1 MSRDSEGLVTSV
13 PLETLATHP
22 ATKGKGNVG
31 RDRSLSSFIPVPS
44 TPNRRQE
51 SKVLVGWIGLSRFTY
66 SQLVERD
73 RSGTRRL
80 TMISSMLRGRVWV
93 WGQGLEEEIIGNRWK
108 ELDYGGEVPSFIPF
122 LTSPSSSV
130 HDGLFEGRW
139 KLLGLKSIFY
149 FQLMIFYNNFHL
161 PPFLTLRSRN
171 GEERA
176 VTTSERELDALH
188 RLNF

>member
-1 MSRDSEGLVTSV
+1 MIHFQFSLFLPFLTLRKVNHIIISFSFPLWSHPFPGRLV
-13 PLETLATHP
+13 PLSS
-22 ATKGKGNVG
+22 
-31 RDRSLSSFIPVPS
+31 RSGCEVPE
-44 TPNRRQE
+44 R
-51 SKVLVGWIGLSRFTY
+51 GGIGLSRFTY

-161 PPFLTLRSRN
+161 PPFLTLRS
-171 GEERA
+171 
-176 VTTSERELDALH
+176 VSMTSSLR
-188 RLNF
+188 

>member
-1 MSRDSEGLVTSV
+1 
-13 PLETLATHP
+13 
-22 ATKGKGNVG
+22 
-31 RDRSLSSFIPVPS
+31 
-44 TPNRRQE
+44 
-51 SKVLVGWIGLSRFTY
+51 
-66 SQLVERD
+66 
-73 RSGTRRL
+73 
-80 TMISSMLRGRVWV
+80 MISSMLRGRVWV

-161 PPFLTLRSRN
+161 PPFLTLRS
-171 GEERA
+171 
-176 VTTSERELDALH
+176 VSMTSSLR
-188 RLNF
+188 